1 MKYSPLNGWPCI
13 RRPSGR
19 QIFLAY
25 KKFSG
30 ISGKKNSASIIPW
43 RKKED
48 YLVLL
53 DFWFPVGDLY
63 IRSSGP
69 HTARWYHWVSQGS
82 FRELD
87 PLLLS
92 MYYKAANQQA
102 LERTLP
108 TKSER
113 NRSKCISSMSYHS
126 ESL

>member
-1 MKYSPLNGWPCI
+1 MVGPALGGHLA
-13 RRPSGR
+13 GR
-19 QIFLAY
+19 FSWHIESFLAY
-25 KKFSG
+25 LERKTVPLLFHEE
-30 ISGKKNSASIIPW
+30 
-43 RKKED
+43 RKKTTWS
-48 YLVLL
+48 YLTS
-53 DFWFPVGDLY
+53 DFPVGDLY

-87 PLLLS
+87 PLLWS
-92 MYYKAANQQA
+92 THYKAANQQA